1 MTRKPLQGT
10 AGLIV
15 SMTSFGLSKTFAGL
29 VVRCSRNPYATKTVT
44 DIPASRCIAGLL
56 NGNMGV
62 VKTMM
67 GDLTDSTNRA
77 QASGLIPLVWAVG
90 GTIGCVTLGEQQ
102 VQFSLPLI
110 VLLQA
115 GGSLARTKGSP
126 RCLEIGFGSSTRT
139 SCHVCSLRH
148 SAHRVS
154 LPRDYY

>member
-62 VKTMM
+62 GKTMM
-67 GDLTDSTNRA
+67 AELTDSTNRA
-77 QASGLIPLVWAVG
+77 QASALIPLVWGVG
-90 GTIGCVTLGEQQ
+90 GTIGCVTLGGHQ
-102 VQFSLPLI
+102 V
-110 VLLQA
+110 
-115 GGSLARTKGSP
+115 
-126 RCLEIGFGSSTRT
+126 
-139 SCHVCSLRH
+139 
-148 SAHRVS
+148 
-154 LPRDYY
+154 